1 MWAFLIFPLVFLI
14 IPLGIGLL
22 LIPSNSKA
30 QVFITGLCAS
40 WSLFEILAI
49 LFHCTQWPLHV
60 MTLLWLC
67 ICVGVASVGYFRKQ
81 DAVVCWFQSFQCRQ
95 NRWELALWGV
105 LIVLVIAQTLSTVL
119 GTFYGNWD
127 DSTYCSIATTSWYT
141 DTANRYSPQSGEW
154 GAVLYDGQYV
164 LAAWPLLSA
173 SIAQLTGIH
182 PAIIFRTLMPLVEV
196 PLAYWILYLLARFFF
211 VEDRKKAVATVI
223 VAVVINLITA
233 NQMGQNSAEWWLIL
247 NPWTGKAIASNIMV
261 PLILW
266 ILLRLEEAEGTLEQ
280 PFWWRSLFFTCFS
293 SCMVAGTMFVLVP
306 IELAIWGVFYLVRT
320 RQGKAIFRLSV
331 CALPA
336 MICCVIVYR
345 ASIGLWVDEVIAFL

>member
-1 MWAFLIFPLVFLI
+1 MWAFLVFPLVFFI
-14 IPLGIGLL
+14 MPLGIGLL
-22 LIPSNSKA
+22 LIPSNNEA

-40 WSLFEILAI
+40 WSLYEILAI

-60 MTLLWLC
+60 MTLIWLC
-67 ICVGVASVGYFRKQ
+67 ICVGLAGVGYYSKR
-81 DAVVCWFQSFQCRQ
+81 DAAVQWGQSFQCVQ

-119 GTFYGNWD
+119 GAFYGNWD

-141 DTANRYSPQSGEW
+141 DTANRYSPQTGEW
-154 GAVLYDGQYV
+154 GTVLYDGQYV

-182 PAIIFRTLMPLVEV
+182 PAIIFRTLMPLIEV

-233 NQMGQNSAEWWLIL
+233 NQMGQNIAEWWLIL

-261 PLILW
+261 PMILW
-266 ILLRLEEAEGTLEQ
+266 ILFCLESAVEKPEQRSWWYTL
-280 PFWWRSLFFTCFS
+280 FLACTASCF
-293 SCMVAGTMFVLVP
+293 VAGTMFVLVP
-306 IELAIWGVFYLVRT
+306 VELAIWGTFYLART
-320 RQGKAIFRLSV
+320 RRWRDSLYFLV
-331 CALPA
+331 CGAFPLV
-336 MICCVIVYR
+336 CLLFVYR
-345 ASIGLWVDEVIAFL
+345 VAISSFLGSLL

>member
-1 MWAFLIFPLVFLI
+1 MWAFLIFPLVFFI

-40 WSLFEILAI
+40 WSLYEILAI

-67 ICVGVASVGYFRKQ
+67 ICVGLAGVGYYSKRN
-81 DAVVCWFQSFQCRQ
+81 AVIHWFQSFQCRQ
-95 NRWELALWGV
+95 SRWELALWGV

-119 GTFYGNWD
+119 GAFYGNWD

-261 PLILW
+261 PMILW
-266 ILLRLEEAEGTLEQ
+266 ILFCMESAVGKPEDRSWWYTL
-280 PFWWRSLFFTCFS
+280 FLACTASCF
-293 SCMVAGTMFVLVP
+293 VAGTMFILVP
-306 IELAIWGVFYLVRT
+306 VELAIWGTFYLFRT
-320 RQGKAIFRLSV
+320 RRWRDSLYFFACGVFPLV
-331 CALPA
+331 CLLL
-336 MICCVIVYR
+336 VYR
-345 ASIGLWVDEVIAFL
+345 GTISLFLGSLL

>member
-119 GTFYGNWD
+119 GAFYGNWD
-127 DSTYCSIATTSWYT
+127 DSTYCSIATTTW
-141 DTANRYSPQSGEW
+141 
-154 GAVLYDGQYV
+154 
-164 LAAWPLLSA
+164 
-173 SIAQLTGIH
+173 
-182 PAIIFRTLMPLVEV
+182 
-196 PLAYWILYLLARFFF
+196 
-211 VEDRKKAVATVI
+211 
-223 VAVVINLITA
+223 
-233 NQMGQNSAEWWLIL
+233 
-247 NPWTGKAIASNIMV
+247 
-261 PLILW
+261 
-266 ILLRLEEAEGTLEQ
+266 
-280 PFWWRSLFFTCFS
+280 
-293 SCMVAGTMFVLVP
+293 
-306 IELAIWGVFYLVRT
+306 
-320 RQGKAIFRLSV
+320 
-331 CALPA
+331 
-336 MICCVIVYR
+336 
-345 ASIGLWVDEVIAFL
+345 

>member
-1 MWAFLIFPLVFLI
+1 MWAFLIFPLVFFI

-22 LIPSNSKA
+22 LIPPNNKA

-40 WSLFEILAI
+40 WSLYEILAL

-67 ICVGVASVGYFRKQ
+67 ICVGLASVGYYSKRN
-81 DAVVCWFQSFQCRQ
+81 AVMSWFQSFQCGQ
-95 NRWELALWGV
+95 NRWELTLCGL
-105 LIVLVIAQTLSTVL
+105 LIVLVITQTMSTVL
-119 GTFYGNWD
+119 GAFYGNWD

-141 DTANRYSPQSGEW
+141 DTANRYSPQSGDW
-154 GAVLYDGQYV
+154 GTVLYDGQYV

-173 SIAQLTGIH
+173 SLAQLTGIH

-223 VAVVINLITA
+223 VAVMINLITA
-233 NQMGQNSAEWWLIL
+233 NQMGENSAEWWLIL

-261 PLILW
+261 PMILW
-266 ILLRLEEAEGTLEQ
+266 ILFCMESAVGKPEDRSWWYTL
-280 PFWWRSLFFTCFS
+280 FLACMASCF
-293 SCMVAGTMFVLVP
+293 VAGTMFILVP
-306 IELAIWGVFYLVRT
+306 VELAIWGTFYLIRT
-320 RQGKAIFRLSV
+320 RRWRDSLYFFACGAFPLV
-331 CALPA
+331 CLLL
-336 MICCVIVYR
+336 VYR
-345 ASIGLWVDEVIAFL
+345 VTISSFLDSLL

>member
-1 MWAFLIFPLVFLI
+1 MWAFLVFPLVFFI
-14 IPLGIGLL
+14 MPLGIGLL
-22 LIPSNSKA
+22 LIPSNNKA

-40 WSLFEILAI
+40 WSLYEILAI

-67 ICVGVASVGYFRKQ
+67 ICVGLAGVGYYSKR
-81 DAVVCWFQSFQCRQ
+81 DAVVQWGQSFQCVQ
-95 NRWELALWGV
+95 NRLELALWGL
-105 LIVLVIAQTLSTVL
+105 LIVLVFAQTLSMVL
-119 GTFYGNWD
+119 GAFYGNWD

-141 DTANRYSPQSGEW
+141 DTANRYSPQTGEW
-154 GAVLYDGQYV
+154 GTVLYDGQYV

-182 PAIIFRTLMPLVEV
+182 PAIIFRTLMPLIEV

-223 VAVVINLITA
+223 VAVVINLVTA

-261 PLILW
+261 PMILW
-266 ILLRLEEAEGTLEQ
+266 ILFCMESVIGKPEHRNWWCTL
-280 PFWWRSLFFTCFS
+280 FLACMASCF
-293 SCMVAGTMFVLVP
+293 VACTMFVLVP
-306 IELAIWGVFYLVRT
+306 VELAIWGTFYLVRT
-320 RQGKAIFRLSV
+320 RRWRDSLYFFACGVFPLV
-331 CALPA
+331 CLLL
-336 MICCVIVYR
+336 VYR
-345 ASIGLWVDEVIAFL
+345 GMILSALRALF

>member
-1 MWAFLIFPLVFLI
+1 MWAFLVFPLVFFI
-14 IPLGIGLL
+14 MPLGIGLL
-22 LIPSNSKA
+22 LIPSNNEA

-40 WSLFEILAI
+40 WSLYEILAI

-60 MTLLWLC
+60 MTLIWLC
-67 ICVGVASVGYFRKQ
+67 ICVGLAGVGYYSKR
-81 DAVVCWFQSFQCRQ
+81 DAAVQWGQSFQCVQ

-119 GTFYGNWD
+119 GAFYGNWD

-141 DTANRYSPQSGEW
+141 DTANRYSPQTGEW
-154 GAVLYDGQYV
+154 GTVLYDGQYV

-182 PAIIFRTLMPLVEV
+182 PAIIFRTLMPLIEV

-211 VEDRKKAVATVI
+211 VEDRKKAVVTVI
-223 VAVVINLITA
+223 VAVVINLVTA

-261 PLILW
+261 PMILW
-266 ILLRLEEAEGTLEQ
+266 ILFCLESAVEKPEQRSWWYTL
-280 PFWWRSLFFTCFS
+280 FLACTASCF
-293 SCMVAGTMFVLVP
+293 VAGTMFVLVP
-306 IELAIWGVFYLVRT
+306 VELAIWGTFYLART
-320 RQGKAIFRLSV
+320 RRWRDSLYFLV
-331 CALPA
+331 CGAFPLV
-336 MICCVIVYR
+336 CLLFVYR
-345 ASIGLWVDEVIAFL
+345 VAISSFLGSLL

>member
-1 MWAFLIFPLVFLI
+1 MWAFLIFPLVFFI

-40 WSLFEILAI
+40 WSLYEILAI

-67 ICVGVASVGYFRKQ
+67 ICVGLASVGYYSKRN
-81 DAVVCWFQSFQCRQ
+81 AVIHWFQSFQCRQ
-95 NRWELALWGV
+95 NRWELALWGL
-105 LIVLVIAQTLSTVL
+105 LIVLIIAQTISTVL
-119 GTFYGNWD
+119 GAFYGNWD

-261 PLILW
+261 PMILW
-266 ILLRLEEAEGTLEQ
+266 ILFCMESVIGKPEHRNWWHTL
-280 PFWWRSLFFTCFS
+280 FLACMASCF
-293 SCMVAGTMFVLVP
+293 VAGTMFVLVP
-306 IELAIWGVFYLVRT
+306 VELAIWGMFYLVRT
-320 RQGKAIFRLSV
+320 RRWRDSLYFLACGAFPLGCFLV
-331 CALPA
+331 
-336 MICCVIVYR
+336 VYR
-345 ASIGLWVDEVIAFL
+345 GMILSALRVLF

>member
-119 GTFYGNWD
+119 GAFYGNWD

-141 DTANRYSPQSGEW
+141 DTANRYSPQTGEW
-154 GAVLYDGQYV
+154 GTVLYDGQYV

-182 PAIIFRTLMPLVEV
+182 PAIIFRTLMPLIDV

-211 VEDRKKAVATVI
+211 VEDRKKAVVTVI
-223 VAVVINLITA
+223 VAVVINLVTA
-233 NQMGQNSAEWWLIL
+233 NQMGQNSAKWWLIL

-261 PLILW
+261 PMILW
-266 ILLRLEEAEGTLEQ
+266 ILFCMESVIGKPEHRNWWHTL
-280 PFWWRSLFFTCFS
+280 FLACMASCF
-293 SCMVAGTMFVLVP
+293 VAGTMFVLVP
-306 IELAIWGVFYLVRT
+306 VELAIWGTLYLVRT
-320 RQGKAIFRLSV
+320 RRWRDSLYFLV
-331 CALPA
+331 CGAFPLV
-336 MICCVIVYR
+336 CLLFVYR
-345 ASIGLWVDEVIAFL
+345 VAISSFLGSLL

>member
-1 MWAFLIFPLVFLI
+1 MWAFLVFPLVFFI
-14 IPLGIGLL
+14 MPLGIGLL
-22 LIPSNSKA
+22 LIPSNNKA

-40 WSLFEILAI
+40 WSLYEILAI

-67 ICVGVASVGYFRKQ
+67 ICVGLAGVGYYSKR
-81 DAVVCWFQSFQCRQ
+81 DAVVQWGQSFQCVQ
-95 NRWELALWGV
+95 NRLELALWGL
-105 LIVLVIAQTLSTVL
+105 LIVLVFAQTLSMVL
-119 GTFYGNWD
+119 GAFYGNWD

-141 DTANRYSPQSGEW
+141 DTANRYSPQTGEW
-154 GAVLYDGQYV
+154 GTVLYDGQYV

-182 PAIIFRTLMPLVEV
+182 PAIIFRTLMPLIEV

-223 VAVVINLITA
+223 VAVVINLVTA

-261 PLILW
+261 PMILW
-266 ILLRLEEAEGTLEQ
+266 ILFCMESVIGKPEHRNWWCTL
-280 PFWWRSLFFTCFS
+280 FLACMASCF
-293 SCMVAGTMFVLVP
+293 VAGTMFVLVP
-306 IELAIWGVFYLVRT
+306 VELAIWGTFYLVRT
-320 RQGKAIFRLSV
+320 RRWRDSLYFFACGVFPLV
-331 CALPA
+331 CLLL
-336 MICCVIVYR
+336 VYR
-345 ASIGLWVDEVIAFL
+345 GMILSALRALF

>member
-1 MWAFLIFPLVFLI
+1 MWAFLIFPLVFFI

-119 GTFYGNWD
+119 GAFYGNWD

-261 PLILW
+261 PMILW
-266 ILLRLEEAEGTLEQ
+266 ILFCLESAVEKPEQRSWWYTL
-280 PFWWRSLFFTCFS
+280 FLACTASCF
-293 SCMVAGTMFVLVP
+293 VAGTMFVLVP
-306 IELAIWGVFYLVRT
+306 VELAIWGTFYLART
-320 RQGKAIFRLSV
+320 RRWRDSLYFFACGVVPLV
-331 CALPA
+331 CLLL
-336 MICCVIVYR
+336 VYR
-345 ASIGLWVDEVIAFL
+345 VTISSFLGSLL

>member
-1 MWAFLIFPLVFLI
+1 MWAFLVFPLVFFI
-14 IPLGIGLL
+14 MPLGIGLL

-40 WSLFEILAI
+40 WSLYEILAI

-67 ICVGVASVGYFRKQ
+67 ICVGLASVGYYSKRN
-81 DAVVCWFQSFQCRQ
+81 AVIHWFQSFQCRQ
-95 NRWELALWGV
+95 SRWELALWGV

-119 GTFYGNWD
+119 GAFYGNWD

-141 DTANRYSPQSGEW
+141 DTANRYSPQTGEW
-154 GAVLYDGQYV
+154 GTVLYDGQYV

-182 PAIIFRTLMPLVEV
+182 PAIIFRTLMPLIEV

-261 PLILW
+261 PMILW
-266 ILLRLEEAEGTLEQ
+266 ILFCLESAVEKPEQRSWWYTL
-280 PFWWRSLFFTCFS
+280 FLACTASCF
-293 SCMVAGTMFVLVP
+293 VAGTMFVLVP
-306 IELAIWGVFYLVRT
+306 VELAIWGTFYLART
-320 RQGKAIFRLSV
+320 RRWRDSLYFLV
-331 CALPA
+331 CGAFPLV
-336 MICCVIVYR
+336 CLLFVYR
-345 ASIGLWVDEVIAFL
+345 VAISSFLGSLL